1 MAVDKSKT
9 SDTSHQTL
17 TPGWY
22 SSCFLIF
29 FSYNVE
35 HNFFYVKMCHF
46 IILFF
51 QKYRRMRIF
60 ISGTLLFCF
69 SGGYVAYIAALFF
82 TFSSHILV
90 GGTVDHAA
98 RRLPL
103 YRHFC
108 LVLFLF
114 LFVYFLLFSKIRYL
128 RRTGKWIPRKHIQRL
143 PIWNVLRIGNN
154 YLQDS
159 LSLCLFTN
167 DVQLITKMTFL
178 FIGWGVSQQGG

>member
-1 MAVDKSKT
+1 
-9 SDTSHQTL
+9 
-17 TPGWY
+17 
-22 SSCFLIF
+22 
-29 FSYNVE
+29 
-35 HNFFYVKMCHF
+35 MCHF

-108 LVLFLF
+108 LVVFLF
-114 LFVYFLLFSKIRYL
+114 LFVYFLLFPKIRYL

-159 LSLCLFTN
+159 LSLSFYVFLQMMCSWSPKWRFYLLGEGSASKVDNMFT
-167 DVQLITKMTFL
+167 LILWYVITILKNTLCFN
-178 FIGWGVSQQGG
+178 